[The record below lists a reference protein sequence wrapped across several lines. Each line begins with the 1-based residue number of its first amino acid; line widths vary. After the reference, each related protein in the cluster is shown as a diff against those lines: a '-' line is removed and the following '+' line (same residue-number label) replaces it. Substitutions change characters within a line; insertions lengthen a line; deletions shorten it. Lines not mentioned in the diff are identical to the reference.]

1 MLTGEVVEWV
11 GTKMATES
19 ILGRLDSLIRM
30 GERVLATKYDE
41 HVGIM
46 IYSGRVDAGLFQQWR
61 TSSLA
66 FLNTLPSEYIYYR
79 EFEGSCKDSSYD
91 DTQLGVAILRAA
103 KEDIEGGY
111 LQKVEALVSASVF
124 SDFLEM
130 AEHLLGNGYK
140 DPAASL
146 IGAVLE
152 DGLRRICG
160 NNNITVKSDDNISS
174 LNQKLADKG
183 VYNRLKQ
190 REIEVWN
197 KLRDYADHGHFDQYR
212 PDDVSDMLKGV
223 RGLLSD
229 YLK

>member
-1 MLTGEVVEWV
+1 
-11 GTKMATES
+11 
-19 ILGRLDSLIRM
+19 M
-30 GERVLATKYDE
+30 GESVLATKYDQ
-41 HVGIM
+41 HFGGTIFFSRVDVGI
-46 IYSGRVDAGLFQQWR
+46 FQQWR

-66 FLNTLPSEYIYYR
+66 FLNALPSEYIYGR
-79 EFEGSCKDSSYD
+79 EFEGRCKESDYD
-91 DTQLGVAILRAA
+91 NAEMGLGILRAA
-103 KEDIEGGY
+103 RDDIKGGY
-111 LQKVEALVSASVF
+111 LQKIEILVSASVV

-130 AEHLLGNGYK
+130 AEHLLDNGYK
-140 DPAASL
+140 DPSDSL

-197 KLRDYADHGHFDQYR
+197 KVRDYADHGRFSEHR
-212 PDDVSDMLKGV
+212 PDGVTDML
-223 RGLLSD
+223 RGIRSFIAD